1 MPRTGDQNPIARENG
16 KLGGRPIATKTKI
29 AQLMRQQLAER
40 AFEKAD
46 AIFTAWEDMALGHY
60 REVKNPLTGTVRV
73 YFKPGDPSAL
83 KDMMEQ
89 VWGKPKQPIEL
100 LTEEEPEWNFEAVS
114 RMGKY
119 ADSNDPEYLNA
130 TAKLLALPPAID
142 LASYQLRRMGDR
154 FTNDPAGA
162 SGEVDK
168 DNTAV

>member
-1 MPRTGDQNPIARENG
+1 MAGDVSRENG
-16 KLGGRPIATKTKI
+16 RKGGRQPSKKTLI
-29 AQLMRQQLAER
+29 AQQMRQRLAER

-46 AIFTAWEDMALGHY
+46 AIFTAWEDTALGHY

-73 YFKPGDPSAL
+73 YFKPPNPFAL

-100 LTEEEPEWNFEAVS
+100 LMEDEPEWDFEAVS

-130 TAKLLALPPAID
+130 AAKLLAPPPAID
-142 LASYQLRRMGDR
+142 LGSYQLRRMGGR

-162 SGEVDK
+162 SGEMDK
-168 DNTAV
+168 DDTAV